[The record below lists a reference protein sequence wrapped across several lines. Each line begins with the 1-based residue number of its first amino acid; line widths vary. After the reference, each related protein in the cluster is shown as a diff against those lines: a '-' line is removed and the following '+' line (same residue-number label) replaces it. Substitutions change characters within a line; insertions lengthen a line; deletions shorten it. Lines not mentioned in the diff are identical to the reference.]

1 MKNSGY
7 GRKPDSGIKVPH
19 MAIIR
24 VIYEDE
30 PDFPPTVHHP
40 DAVRYQVGEYW
51 IDAVGGEPPVGQID
65 SDLGNLGRIVYQRR
79 KEERVRLA
87 QQIIE
92 KIRKP

>member
-1 MKNSGY
+1 
-7 GRKPDSGIKVPH
+7 